1 MNSLHDSLGPTFIH
15 NLLVLSECSGLIVR
29 FCRLSACTVLPQRH
43 DVKTMSSM
51 VYNNLVL
58 AGLVLTPVSRLIY
71 RRVHR
76 CQQAGLDPTNANEIV
91 FYNVKGERSFF
102 FVTFALSL
110 SIHSVD
116 HQPEQCAAPKE
127 EPDHHSATRQRSRRA
142 PLPSRRVPPPLQRQ
156 SQPVHVHQRQRVGL
170 VVAQQRLAC
179 HRILGLRKHVC
190 VAAFVAAARGE
201 LSMPAHVSIQRQR
214 VPGQCYLYINRK

>member
-15 NLLVLSECSGLIVR
+15 NLLVLSECSGLIMR

-43 DVKTMSSM
+43 DVKTMSSI

-58 AGLVLTPVSRLIY
+58 PGLVLTPVSRLIY

-102 FVTFALSL
+102 FDIRSLSL
-110 SIHSVD
+110 SI
-116 HQPEQCAAPKE
+116 
-127 EPDHHSATRQRSRRA
+127 
-142 PLPSRRVPPPLQRQ
+142 Q
-156 SQPVHVHQRQRVGL
+156 SIISPNNVL
-170 VVAQQRLAC
+170 
-179 HRILGLRKHVC
+179 LRKKSRITTARPASAAVVRLSPA
-190 VAAFVAAARGE
+190 VAFRPHSSG
-201 LSMPAHVSIQRQR
+201 SRNPSTSIS
-214 VPGQCYLYINRK
+214 GSASAWS